1 MFWLFWF
8 LAATIVL
15 LLFLWL
21 PAPNA
26 RRAMATLTRKS
37 YAHRGLHN
45 KDAGIPENSL
55 PAFEHAVKNGYG
67 IELDVQLTADHCLV
81 VFHDDDTQRMCGKQ
95 LIVSQSTMDELWQLR
110 LGNTKE
116 RIPLLEDVLRVVGG
130 RVPLIIEIKYQ
141 KRYPQLCKALMV
153 QLEGYRGK
161 YCIESFHPFVV
172 RWLYKHVPQVPRGI
186 LSMNYAKEEKWRGDP
201 VYFAAKYLLTNV
213 MCRPILLL
221 TATRIGI
228 IWDFGHAAG
237 CLGLPLW
244 HGQCEVRKNSKAWVR
259 IMTLSFLKTTC
270 HRRNIPSSKA
280 HTGKRYGISSNGW

>member
-45 KDAGIPENSL
+45 TDAGIPENSL

-213 MCRPILLL
+213 LCRPHFIAYCHQDRHNLGFWACRRLFGAPTVAWTVRSEEEQQGL
-221 TATRIGI
+221 GEDYDAI
-228 IWDFGHAAG
+228 IFENY
-237 CLGLPLW
+237 LPPP
-244 HGQCEVRKNSKAWVR
+244 EY
-259 IMTLSFLKTTC
+259 TLQ
-270 HRRNIPSSKA
+270 
-280 HTGKRYGISSNGW
+280 